1 MNDEIKFIII
11 STYGELL
18 DLAMCLSQDYE
29 VLFQVTDSDYKK
41 IGEGLVHK
49 IDDWFEYLGQ
59 EYVWIIDGCETA
71 KLQDW
76 LRSRGEDVVGSCV
89 ALAEYEDDRQK
100 GQAWFRKLG
109 FKQPLSKNFKDFGD
123 AIRYVQSSKTRLILK
138 QNGSAP
144 KHLNHKGKFDDGFD
158 MIYHLEQLEK
168 DWNESEYGPVDFDLM
183 EIVEG
188 TEIAASAFFNGH
200 DWLRTR
206 SGKVVGYLNAE
217 QKKEMDG
224 DLGETTGEMG
234 TVFLGVD
241 EDDELFRDIMLREGT
256 AELLREHDF
265 RGVFDING
273 CMTDKGFVAFEV
285 TSRFGIPAT
294 SYEFMEGLDGNPAE
308 LIAAMAMGL
317 DTPIDVKRDYGMVQV
332 IAAKPFPVEE
342 QVSRESTSLGAR
354 LWPLADGN
362 RSEDFTKEQWRH
374 IHLENFCKKDDAYLV
389 ATGNGYLL
397 TVTQTGKSIEKV
409 REKCLEFIKENLYIA
424 GMKYRQDLGH
434 NVEELL

>member
-1 MNDEIKFIII
+1 MNDEVKFIII
-11 STYGELL
+11 STYGEVL
-18 DLAMCLSQDYE
+18 DLAMCLSHKYE
-29 VLFQVTDSDYKK
+29 VCFQITDPDYKK
-41 IGEGLVHK
+41 IGDGLVHK
-49 IDDWFEYLGQ
+49 IDDWFEYLDKG
-59 EYVWIIDGCETA
+59 YIWIVDGCESA

-76 LRSRGEDVVGSCV
+76 LRSRGEDVVGSNV

-109 FKQPLSKNFKDFGD
+109 FKQPLSKNFKDFED
-123 AIRYVQSSKTRLILK
+123 AIEYVRQSKGRLILK
-138 QNGSAP
+138 QNGAAP

-158 MIYHLEQLEK
+158 MVYHLEQLK
-168 DWNESEYGPVDFDLM
+168 KGWNESEYGPVDFDLM

-200 DWLRTR
+200 DWLRNR
-206 SGKVVGYLNAE
+206 EGKVVGYLNAE

-234 TVFLGVD
+234 TVFYGVD
-241 EDDELFRDIMLREGT
+241 EEDELFADIMLRPGV
-256 AELLREHDF
+256 AELLAEHNF

-273 CMTDKGFVAFEV
+273 CVTDKGFVAFEV

-294 SYEFMEGLDGNPAE
+294 SYEFMEGLNGDPAE
-308 LIAAMAMGL
+308 LLSAMAMGIDL
-317 DTPIDVKRDYGMVQV
+317 PIEVRRKYGIVQV

-342 QVSRESTSLGAR
+342 SVSRENTSLGVR
-354 LWPLADGN
+354 LWPLLKGKRAD
-362 RSEDFTKEQWRH
+362 DFTPDQWKH

-397 TVTQTGKSIEKV
+397 TVTQIGNSIEEV
-409 REKCLEFIKENLYIA
+409 RDKCLEFIRQNLYIA
-424 GMKYRQDLGH
+424 GAKYRQDLGK
-434 NVEELL
+434 NVEEFL